1 MLTMSG
7 ASIGYP
13 RRTVATGLDLGV
25 SPGEVS
31 ALVAPN
37 GQGKTTL
44 LMALSGRPQ
53 TLQGGSVEVDGV
65 PAGRFAEFSRRVW
78 YASSEAPLLEPQMTL
93 RFHLETIR
101 ELWGSDADPDD
112 VAARTGS
119 SELLDLRIAKMSQG
133 MRQAATITCALAADA
148 DYLLFDEPLNGL
160 DPLRAREMLELFS
173 ALASEGRAILVSSHI
188 FNELEDIADRLLF
201 LTQNGLESKPTGLDW
216 HQLFLET
223 YGKEG
228 SRLPGIAAPRDGKPR
243 SKPGPSPRPKP
254 RPRHFKAEH
263 APTGNNRPPS

>member
-13 RRTVATGLDLGV
+13 GHTVAAGLNLSV
-25 SPGEVS
+25 RAGEVI

-44 LMALSGRPQ
+44 LMALAGRPQ
-53 TLQGGSVEVDGV
+53 TLQRGTVEVDGV
-65 PAGRFAEFSRRVW
+65 PSRRFAEFSRRVW
-78 YASSEAPLLEPQMTL
+78 YASSEASLLEPQMTL

-101 ELWGSDADPDD
+101 ELWGSDAEPDD
-112 VAARTGS
+112 LAARTGS
-119 SELLDLRIAKMSQG
+119 SELLDLRISKMSQG
-133 MRQAATITCALAADA
+133 MRQAATIACALATGA

-160 DPLRAREMLELFS
+160 DPLRAREMLGLFS
-173 ALASEGRAILVSSHI
+173 DLAAEGRAVLVSSHI
-188 FNELEDIADRLLF
+188 FNELEDIADRLYF
-201 LTQNGLESKPTGLDW
+201 LTKNGLESKPTGLDW

-228 SRLPGIAAPRDGKPR
+228 GHLPGIAP
-243 SKPGPSPRPKP
+243 PKNMP
-254 RPRHFKAEH
+254 KAKH
-263 APTGNNRPPS
+263 WRTYD